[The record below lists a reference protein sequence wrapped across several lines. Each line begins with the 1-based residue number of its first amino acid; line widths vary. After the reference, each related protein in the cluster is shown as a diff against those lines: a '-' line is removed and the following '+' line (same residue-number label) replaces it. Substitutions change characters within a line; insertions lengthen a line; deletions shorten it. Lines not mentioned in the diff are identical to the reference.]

1 MRANNDNRPETLLA
15 IVDTA
20 AADEVDVC
28 GNPADSGSQLLLLG
42 VIHLDDVPV
51 DEHLPG
57 VCAEVVRPQLAH
69 FVLDEIQLLFVQA
82 DFLADGARAVWY
94 IETLLSQYN
103 GHFFVETQV
112 SKQKIFKKYALPLLR
127 KRERIVS
134 ADMRFER
141 VASTSGVRTHRK
153 MSGSALQPIRPF

>member
-28 GNPADSGSQLLLLG
+28 GKLADSGSQLLLLG

-51 DEHLPG
+51 DEHFPG

-103 GHFFVETQV
+103 GHFF
-112 SKQKIFKKYALPLLR
+112 SK
-127 KRERIVS
+127 
-134 ADMRFER
+134 
-141 VASTSGVRTHRK
+141 TW
-153 MSGSALQPIRPF
+153 

>member
-82 DFLADGARAVWY
+82 DFLADGSRAVWH

-103 GHFFVETQV
+103 GHFF
-112 SKQKIFKKYALPLLR
+112 SK
-127 KRERIVS
+127 
-134 ADMRFER
+134 
-141 VASTSGVRTHRK
+141 TW
-153 MSGSALQPIRPF
+153 